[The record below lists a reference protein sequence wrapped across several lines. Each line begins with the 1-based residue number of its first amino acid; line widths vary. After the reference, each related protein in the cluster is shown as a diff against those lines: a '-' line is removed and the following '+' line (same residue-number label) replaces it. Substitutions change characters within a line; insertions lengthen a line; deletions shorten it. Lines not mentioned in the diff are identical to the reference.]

1 MSVSVLVVDD
11 KALIRAG
18 FRVLVDSAAGL
29 SVVGEAADGA
39 EAVRSVRALRP
50 DVVLIDVRMPVM
62 DGLEATRRIMELRP
76 AGRTRVL
83 VVTTFDRDE
92 YVFEALRAGASGFV
106 LKDTPPE
113 HLIEAIKVV
122 AEGEALLTPGIT
134 RRLITEFVS
143 RTAPADRPPPAALA
157 SLATLTDRERE
168 VLVRVAAGRSNAELA
183 GDLHISRAT
192 AKTHVSN
199 LLAKLGARDRIQLV
213 VLAYESG
220 IVSPAGG
227 SGSSPPAPA

>member
-11 KALIRAG
+11 EALIRAG

-62 DGLEATRRIMELRP
+62 DGLEATRRIMELGP